1 MTAAIQQISAAF
13 PDYLVSANR
22 RPDDSYLLV
31 LAKENVQIKRV
42 VAGKSL
48 GSETGTEQLIH
59 ALQRDLA
66 LESGQLP
73 GNTSL
78 RFSCSDLPTYL
89 NQPLKVRPIKRL
101 VSRRF
106 KAASMAQPC

>member
-42 VAGKSL
+42 INAKNFN
-48 GSETGTEQLIH
+48 SEAGTEQVIH
-59 ALQRDLA
+59 ALQRDIA

-89 NQPLKVRPIKRL
+89 NQPIKVRPIKRL

-106 KAASMAQPC
+106 KSAAMAQPC